1 MVKLPFRVCSFNGRG
16 RLQGAFFLGGEI
28 RGETGGVFDFGG
40 EIEGEII
47 APHFALDFD
56 PFCSFKE
63 NEPEHLVV

>member
-1 MVKLPFRVCSFNGRG
+1 M
-16 RLQGAFFLGGEI
+16 QGAFFLGGEI